1 MIVPRL
7 LAVTVLALAPLLL
20 QGCAIFQRSDPLQVT
35 VAGIEP
41 MEGQGQGLELRLL
54 VKLRVQN
61 PNDTPI
67 DYNGVALEITVQ
79 GKTFATG
86 VSDASG
92 TVPRFGESV
101 ITVPVTASAFRMLGG
116 AFAMIRGGAIG
127 SGKITYEMTGK
138 LNSSGFNSTH
148 FRTQGEFDL
157 AGTSATGNGSGPP

>member
-7 LAVTVLALAPLLL
+7 LAVTVVALTPLSL

-61 PNDTPI
+61 PNDAPI
-67 DYNGVALEITVQ
+67 DYNGVAVEMIVQ

-92 TVPRFGESV
+92 TVPRFGETV
-101 ITVPVTASAFRMLGG
+101 ITVPVTASAFRMLSQ
-116 AFAMIRGGAIG
+116 AFGLVQSGG
-127 SGKITYEMTGK
+127 SGKITYEMRGK
-138 LNSSGFNSTH
+138 LNGSGFNSVH

-157 AGTSATGNGSGPP
+157 AGATATGSGN

>member
-7 LAVTVLALAPLLL
+7 LAVTVVALTLLSL

-61 PNDTPI
+61 PNDAPI
-67 DYNGVALEITVQ
+67 DYNGVAVEMIVQ

-92 TVPRFGESV
+92 TVPRFGETV
-101 ITVPVTASAFRMLGG
+101 ITVPVTASAFRMLSQ
-116 AFAMIRGGAIG
+116 AFGLVQSGG
-127 SGKITYEMTGK
+127 SGKITYEMRGK
-138 LNSSGFNSTH
+138 LNGSGFNSVH

-157 AGTSATGNGSGPP
+157 AGTSATGSGS

>member
-7 LAVTVLALAPLLL
+7 LAVTVVALTLLSL

-61 PNDTPI
+61 PNDAPI
-67 DYNGVALEITVQ
+67 DYNGVAVEMIVQ

-92 TVPRFGESV
+92 TVPRFGETV
-101 ITVPVTASAFRMLGG
+101 ITVPVTASAFRMLGE
-116 AFAMIRGGAIG
+116 AFTLFRSGS

-138 LNSSGFNSTH
+138 LNGSGFNSVH

-157 AGTSATGNGSGPP
+157 AGTSATGSGC

>member
-7 LAVTVLALAPLLL
+7 MAVTVLALAAFSL

-41 MEGQGQGLELRLL
+41 LEGQGQGLELRLL

-61 PNDTPI
+61 PNDAPV
-67 DYNGVALEITVQ
+67 DYNGVALEMLVQ

-86 VSDASG
+86 VSDAAG

-101 ITVPVTASAFRMLGG
+101 ITVPVTVSAFRMLGQ
-116 AFAMIRGGAIG
+116 AFALVRSGG
-127 SGKITYEMTGK
+127 SSKITYEMKGK

-148 FRTQGEFDL
+148 FESKGEFDMP
-157 AGTSATGNGSGPP
+157 AS